1 VPAPSDHLRRELG
14 TGAAVLLGLGSIV
27 GTGVFVGVGIAAE
40 AAGPSVILAIGLA
53 GLLATFNGLSS
64 AQLAASHPTS
74 GGTYE
79 YGYRYLTPA
88 LGFTAGWM
96 FLAAKSA
103 SAATAALGF
112 SGYVARLTGVGEG
125 GVVIALVAVVGIT
138 ALVALGVR
146 RSATANAAIVGV
158 TLLGL
163 LWFAMAGS
171 FEISGDNF
179 TPFIGGGGAGLLE
192 ATALMFVAYTG
203 YGRIATLGEEVRD
216 PKRTIPRAIIVTL
229 IVSVLLYGA
238 VATTAVGAA
247 GSDALVDA
255 TGGTAAPLEVVA
267 RGFSAPAVP
276 RIVGVAAITAMLA
289 VLLNL
294 VLGLSRVALAMG
306 RRRDLPGAFARI
318 DPSGRTPIVAVPIV
332 GGVIAALA
340 MFGSVRT
347 TWTFSA
353 FTVLVYYAITNLAAI
368 RLPAE
373 SRRYP
378 RSLAWSGL
386 IGCLG
391 LAFWVDVAA
400 WAAGLV
406 VIAVGLVWH
415 AIAARMRS
423 HDNPT
428 P

>member
-1 VPAPSDHLRRELG
+1 MPTDTLNRELG
-14 TGAAVLLGLGSIV
+14 VGAAVLLGLGSIV
-27 GTGVFVGVGIAAE
+27 GTGVFVGTGLAAE
-40 AAGPSVILAIGLA
+40 AAGPAVVVAIALA

-79 YGYRYLTPA
+79 YGYRYLSPA

-103 SAATAALGF
+103 SAAAAALGF
-112 SGYVARLTGVGEG
+112 AGYLNRLTGIGDG
-125 GVVIALVAVVGIT
+125 GPVVAVTTV
-138 ALVALGVR
+138 LVVTGLVTLGVR
-146 RSATANAAIVGV
+146 RSALANAVIVAV
-158 TLLGL
+158 TLFGLG
-163 LWFAMAGS
+163 WFTIAGAME
-171 FEISGDNF
+171 FDLDNF
-179 TPFIGGGGAGLLE
+179 SPFMSGGAAGVLE

-216 PKRTIPRAIIVTL
+216 PSRTIPRAIIIAL
-229 IVSVLLYGA
+229 IATVLLYGA
-238 VATTAVGAA
+238 VTTVGVGAA
-247 GSDALVDA
+247 GADSLADA

-267 RGFSAPAVP
+267 RGFGAPGSA

-306 RRRDLPGAFARI
+306 RRRDLPGAVARI
-318 DPSGRTPIVAVPIV
+318 DSTGRTPIVAVPLV
-332 GGVIAALA
+332 GVIIALLA
-340 MFGSVRT
+340 GFGTVRS
-347 TWTFSA
+347 TWAFSA

-378 RSLAWSGL
+378 VAVPWLGL
-386 IGCLG
+386 GGCLG
-391 LAFWVDVAA
+391 LAFWVDTVA
-400 WAAGLV
+400 WMAGLA
-406 VIAVGLVWH
+406 VIVIGLVWH
-415 AIAARMRS
+415 AVARRLSKNPRS
-423 HDNPT
+423 
-428 P
+428 

>member
-1 VPAPSDHLRRELG
+1 
-14 TGAAVLLGLGSIV
+14 VLLGLGSIV

-40 AAGPSVILAIGLA
+40 AAGPSVILAIVLA

-112 SGYVARLTGVGEG
+112 SGYVGRFTGVGEG
-125 GVVIALVAVVGIT
+125 GAVLALVAVTGIT
-138 ALVALGVR
+138 ALVAFGVR
-146 RSATANAAIVGV
+146 RSAAANTVIVGV

-163 LWFAMAGS
+163 FWFAVAGS
-171 FEISGDNF
+171 FEVTEGNF
-179 TPFIGGGGAGLLE
+179 TPFVGGGVAGLLE

-216 PKRTIPRAIIVTL
+216 PERTIPRAIIVTL
-229 IVSVLLYGA
+229 IVSVVLYAG
-238 VATTAVGAA
+238 VASTAIGAA
-247 GSDALVDA
+247 GSEALADA

-267 RGFSAPAVP
+267 RAYSAPAVP
-276 RIVGVAAITAMLA
+276 QIVGIAAITAMLA

-306 RRRDLPGAFARI
+306 RRRDLPAAFARI
-318 DPSGRTPIVAVPIV
+318 DPAGRTPIVAVPIV
-332 GGVIAALA
+332 GALIAALA

-353 FTVLVYYAITNLAAI
+353 FTVLVYYAITNLAAT
-368 RLPAE
+368 RLPAD

-378 RSLAWSGL
+378 RALAWAGL
-386 IGCLG
+386 AGCLG

-400 WAAGLV
+400 WASGLA
-406 VIAVGLVWH
+406 VIAIGLVWH
-415 AIAARMRS
+415 TIATRTRS
-423 HDNPT
+423 HDNPR